1 MKTLD
6 KQHFICQKASER
18 RVKWSRHALSELA
31 SEPVTVADVE
41 TALGQA
47 EVIEDYPHLRRFLPD
62 CLVLAYDTSGQPF
75 HCVIA
80 VDIPRDSILIVTIYS
95 PTDKE
100 WENDWRTR
108 K

>member
-1 MKTLD
+1 MNILD
-6 KQHFICQKASER
+6 RQHFICQKASER
-18 RVKWSRHALSELA
+18 RVKWSRHALNELA

-62 CLVLAYDTSGQPF
+62 CLVLAYDASGQPF

-80 VDIPRDSILIVTIYS
+80 VDIPRDSILIVTLTVRSKKDEIN
-95 PTDKE
+95 KL
-100 WENDWRTR
+100 R
-108 K
+108 